1 MMAGQCAGGEEP
13 AETCFYEGTG
23 TRAKYEGTGTR
34 AKRLPQPYP
43 PILSCLANW
52 WPSGELTR
60 ASRLVDL
67 CKFRVAG
74 AALETFVCTRGADSM
89 THGWGGSSQR
99 QTPPRPSTPTIA
111 QISDFTFMVGG
122 SWRCPNVS
130 QPDTTGTFRVLKCSL
145 GSVDP

>member
-89 THGWGGSSQR
+89 TQGWGGVEPASNSPAPKHANDCPDFGLHVHGRRFLEVSECQ
-99 QTPPRPSTPTIA
+99 PTGHDRNIPGLEV
-111 QISDFTFMVGG
+111 F
-122 SWRCPNVS
+122 SW
-130 QPDTTGTFRVLKCSL
+130 
-145 GSVDP
+145 